1 MNVKKRRKTY
11 IFSLLILFISIASTT
26 KAQDMKG
33 EFKRQLRQSLQNSEM
48 KHSQQIHQPYTIDAQ
63 KNQEVLKVS
72 PTTRLPTRLDRF
84 INIDKMKYKEV
95 NINPLVTNAETYK
108 TIPAKTSGA
117 DFDPVRAILN
127 HKARK
132 RKKKVDKIV
141 KAYSM
146 D

>member
-48 KHSQQIHQPYTIDAQ
+48 KHSQQMHQPYTLDAQ

-84 INIDKMKYKEV
+84 INIDKLSDKEI
-95 NINPLVTNAETYK
+95 NINPLVTNAERYK
-108 TIPAKTSGA
+108 IIPAKTSGA
-117 DFDPVRAILN
+117 DFDPVRAIQN

-132 RKKKVDKIV
+132 RKKKVDRIV

>member
-1 MNVKKRRKTY
+1 MNVEKRRITY
-11 IFSLLILFISIASTT
+11 ILCLFTLFISIASTA
-26 KAQDMKG
+26 KAQDMRG
-33 EFKRQLRQSLQNSEM
+33 EFKKQLRQSLQNSEM
-48 KHSQQIHQPYTIDAQ
+48 KHSQQIHQPYTIEAQ

-117 DFDPVRAILN
+117 DFDPVRAIQN

-132 RKKKVDKIV
+132 RKKKVDRIV

>member
-1 MNVKKRRKTY
+1 MKWSVQDVVGRGD
-11 IFSLLILFISIASTT
+11 T
-26 KAQDMKG
+26 K
-33 EFKRQLRQSLQNSEM
+33 QLRQSLQNSEM
-48 KHSQQIHQPYTIDAQ
+48 KHSQQIHQPYTIEAQ

-117 DFDPVRAILN
+117 DFDPVRAIQN

-132 RKKKVDKIV
+132 RKKKVDRIV